1 MQYCYDEWKNDQ
13 AIETLKAVIDE
24 APDRIDAYSMLI
36 TVYVDTGKA
45 KEAESIVQSGLERF
59 VNQNS
64 TVTDEQLDEFLNS
77 ASSYYMEL
85 EDMDACLKFW
95 EKAAS
100 MRPGNKS
107 YKEELDSYRSSAAD
121 EAYAKADELLEAGDV
136 EGASKYYK
144 RAFALAPSNYDAGVI
159 SGGDYTYCLNKDGS
173 WRLGWYTD
181 ETGGSYYFSSAAG
194 RLYASAVTG
203 YQQLDG
209 AVYYFED
216 DGRMLVDDTTPDGRF
231 ADVDGKLLDHNPYED
246 DETAGDETDAA
257 DETEEETAAE
267 TEEETSAA
275 AKETTAAVKETVK
288 ETTKANPQPTQA
300 AAVNSGN
307 LKLNADTLQEASD
320 KGGTNTY
327 EKTELFDGS
336 TGKLTMGDVYN
347 CLSKYGKTEW
357 VSQKLPY
364 ELKVANVKVWILPGD
379 NWNTTGLVIK
389 DASQYFEVLKKKAL
403 PDNVQFAV
411 EFDSSAAD
419 KLDISKVRRTN
430 GN

>member
-1 MQYCYDEWKNDQ
+1 
-13 AIETLKAVIDE
+13 
-24 APDRIDAYSMLI
+24 
-36 TVYVDTGKA
+36 
-45 KEAESIVQSGLERF
+45 
-59 VNQNS
+59 
-64 TVTDEQLDEFLNS
+64 
-77 ASSYYMEL
+77 
-85 EDMDACLKFW
+85 
-95 EKAAS
+95 

-121 EAYAKADELLEAGDV
+121 ESYAKADELLEAGDV

-181 ETGGSYYFSSAAG
+181 ETGGSYYFNPAAG

-209 AVYYFED
+209 AGYYFED
-216 DGRMLVDDTTPDGRF
+216 DGRMLVDDTTPDGRY

-246 DETAGDETDAA
+246 ETTEEETDAA
-257 DETEEETAAE
+257 EEETEADTEEETTGSSE
-267 TEEETSAA
+267 KESAA
-275 AKETTAAVKETVK
+275 ASVKETTAAVKETV

-307 LKLNADTLQEASD
+307 LKLNADTLQEAHD
-320 KGGTNTY
+320 NGGTTTY
-327 EKTELFDGS
+327 EKTDLFDGS

-347 CLSKYGKTEW
+347 CLAKYGKTEW

-364 ELKVANVKVWILPGD
+364 ELKVGNLKVWILPGD

-403 PDNVQFAV
+403 PDNVQFAI
-411 EFDSSAAD
+411 EFDSAATD
-419 KLDISKVRRTN
+419 KLDINKVRRVN